1 MGEYIQHVQEANGV
15 IRDTRAIRFSRCP
28 RNHLTDPNLT
38 IAGSRFWSVKSNKIL
53 AMNELERWANFYLLV
68 AASAATLIGLLF
80 VVITLASER
89 KLAEASKIPIYLTPT
104 VIYFATVIL
113 LPALLT
119 FPTQSALT
127 ANFCICLMGVVGL
140 VYSGALFIRRGGYY
154 DLQDRITYAA
164 LPFAAYGL
172 VLSGGVLFL
181 HDPQRGLTLVAV
193 AMLLLLAVGIRNSW
207 AICTDAASTHPDPH

>member
-1 MGEYIQHVQEANGV
+1 MGEYIQHVQVANGV

-119 FPTQSALT
+119 FPTQSRLT

-140 VYSGALFIRRGGYY
+140 R
-154 DLQDRITYAA
+154 
-164 LPFAAYGL
+164 L
-172 VLSGGVLFL
+172 VSAT
-181 HDPQRGLTLVAV
+181 RGLSAPMPPPPILTHISV
-193 AMLLLLAVGIRNSW
+193 SS
-207 AICTDAASTHPDPH
+207 ASARFLSTGQLECYSRRVKRSRAPRIGV